1 MFTKEKTN
9 ICKGVGI
16 LLLLFHHMFRLQS
29 YLTDYN
35 VKFYLLPEQQVPKIA
50 VSARVCVWI
59 FVFLSAYGL
68 MYKFIHLPD
77 EKKKVFIARQWF
89 SLMKPFW
96 LVFLIFS
103 MIYCLIGNSL
113 VDLYQGNILMF
124 VLDGLGWADFFHTPL
139 LAGVFWYMCLA
150 QIIILLI
157 PVTHTALNSLS
168 NYGLFSMSFIVIIL
182 LQLFP
187 NSISSIY
194 GGDYL
199 NYLLV
204 FLLGCLF
211 ACHDTMN
218 KLSSI
223 KMSGFQRSIVC
234 IALLLTTLLLR
245 FFRFKLIGVDQW
257 RICGAVDSLSAVA
270 ICLLFG
276 VFLSV
281 PYLSKGLAFLGSY
294 SGIMF
299 LIHSMIGHWF
309 PEIVYISRIGMV
321 NYFAWIV
328 VSLTLSVLIVFL
340 KKWIRYDWL
349 LDRLYNRISKTT
361 GEFTKKV
368 NEALGSQS

>member
-89 SLMKPFW
+89 SLMKPF
-96 LVFLIFS
+96 
-103 MIYCLIGNSL
+103 
-113 VDLYQGNILMF
+113 

-157 PVTHTALNSLS
+157 PVTHTVLNSLS

-368 NEALGSQS
+368 NEALGSHS